1 MMIQF
6 RNMMNTS
13 FVITRRIALFLICLT
28 VSNFTWAGFYTEKS
42 GNFAR
47 VVVKVEPSAK
57 GKVYA
62 DTLAAA
68 KENPPFD
75 PNSTT
80 YSLSIEGTKQML
92 DLWIFTSEI
101 TRNNS
106 VTFNLYAADRTAE
119 YVWAGWY
126 KESGTEPTTMDNP
139 AKVTIT
145 ATNASNK
152 TNPTTETYTA
162 KWLQP
167 KVTSTTPSAIDLG
180 TITNPTTT
188 VNSEDVQYAITEYVG
203 KENFVMITTPSSFTH
218 SETDLPITSNT
229 YTSSI

>member
-1 MMIQF
+1 M
-6 RNMMNTS
+6 
-13 FVITRRIALFLICLT
+13 FLICLT

-119 YVWAGWY
+119 YVWQVGIRKAAPNLPLW
-126 KESGTEPTTMDNP
+126 
-139 AKVTIT
+139 II
-145 ATNASNK
+145 
-152 TNPTTETYTA
+152 
-162 KWLQP
+162 LQ
-167 KVTSTTPSAIDLG
+167 K
-180 TITNPTTT
+180 
-188 VNSEDVQYAITEYVG
+188 
-203 KENFVMITTPSSFTH
+203 
-218 SETDLPITSNT
+218 
-229 YTSSI
+229 